1 VIASVSDSL
10 SDSGMTLV
18 IGWRSASGLQS
29 GTGWVS
35 ELGSGFEIE
44 KAIETASD
52 SRFESA
58 METATR
64 CCSEPDWMFAT
75 DLSSSTASGWHSDSE
90 TAMMSES
97 GSHLGFDSQTVIG
110 LETETAMRSAFDL

>member
-1 VIASVSDSL
+1 MIASASNSL
-10 SDSGMTLV
+10 SDSVKAFG

-35 ELGSGFEIE
+35 EIGSGSEIE

-64 CCSEPDWMFAT
+64 CCSESDWMFAT
-75 DLSSSTASGWHSDSE
+75 GLSSSTASGWHSDSE
-90 TAMMSES
+90 TAMMSVS